1 MYGREAPKNDE
12 IDQLRNGDLALE
24 PGDLLAAVAGPLGGA
39 RGRGSPPGADLSSGN
54 LGRKVESQVGAAVGQ
69 TNINGIRATLFY
81 CNNPT
86 LCLANSTL

>member
-54 LGRKVESQVGAAVGQ
+54 LGRKVESQGGRGESAGGLSFKIVFAASG
-69 TNINGIRATLFY
+69 GILQ
-81 CNNPT
+81 
-86 LCLANSTL
+86 